1 MSIAR
6 LEESTCPS
14 RLVSNTPLPSCS
26 GPSTGW
32 TARSWPGVS
41 DLSSEDRNAAI
52 RATRRGTNVG
62 DARLAPAVIGYS
74 RALHD
79 TRDRFFRWHD
89 SVIVGGFAFLAFVL
103 FAREW
108 SPALAFPTG
117 LVTAIAVCTISGL
130 WGVRRTLAK
139 AEAAEASARHVLEQS
154 AFEND

>member
-1 MSIAR
+1 MPK
-6 LEESTCPS
+6 PS
-14 RLVSNTPLPSCS
+14 RLEYAAAFLL
-26 GPSTGW
+26 GPHYGLDPW

-52 RATRRGTNVG
+52 RVTRSGANVG
-62 DARLAPAVIGYS
+62 EARLAPAVLGYS

-89 SVIVGGFAFLAFVL
+89 AALVGGFAFLAFVL

-108 SPALAFPTG
+108 SPGLAFPTG
-117 LVTAIAVCTISGL
+117 LGTAIAVFAISGL

-139 AEAAEASARHVLEQS
+139 AGAAEASARQLLEHS
-154 AFEND
+154 AVEDD